1 LIRKMSCENMDALG
15 IVLDTHKNLL
25 RSKELREI
33 QANDSK
39 VKILVVP
46 TNEEIEIARQSYA
59 LLTKG
64 HSEV

>member
-1 LIRKMSCENMDALG
+1 
-15 IVLDTHKNLL
+15 LDTHKNLL

-33 QANDSK
+33 QAKDSK